1 MALGIPP
8 SRFLTLRRFRACCAP
23 QGLEPCLRFHLR
35 ALALTTRTDHRLGK
49 PLPNQLPN
57 LPQTHP
63 QAKKHLN
70 KKPFQ
75 EKSSIRYQPQFPRV
89 IPVLRV
95 GYPRVTEP
103 YATSLNSFDLHGLIE
118 SQQQQHLPGSNRIEH
133 KQYYFEVHIK
143 KYRRVII
150 HLKFD
155 TKVSIIK
162 FHHIYKT
169 NIIPKYYLGTHKHIV
184 LL

>member
-75 EKSSIRYQPQFPRV
+75 EKSSIQYQPQFPRV

-118 SQQQQHLPGSNRIEH
+118 SQQQQLLPGSNRFDRIH
-133 KQYYFEVHIK
+133 KISTIK
-143 KYRRVII
+143 TQKYTKKIRRDITQI
-150 HLKFD
+150 LNHYITD
-155 TKVSIIK
+155 ITIK
-162 FHHIYKT
+162 YHHIYLT
-169 NIIPKYYLGTHKHIV
+169 NIKH
-184 LL
+184 

>member
-70 KKPFQ
+70 KIPFQ

-103 YATSLNSFDLHGLIE
+103 YATNLNSFDLHGLIE
-118 SQQQQHLPGSNRIEH
+118 SQQQQLLPGSNRFDRIH
-133 KQYYFEVHIK
+133 KISTIK
-143 KYRRVII
+143 TQKYTKKIRRDITQNI
-150 HLKFD
+150 QILYHRHNNQISPHLFNQHQ
-155 TKVSIIK
+155 TLS
-162 FHHIYKT
+162 
-169 NIIPKYYLGTHKHIV
+169 
-184 LL
+184 

>member
-57 LPQTHP
+57 RPQTHP

-75 EKSSIRYQPQFPRV
+75 EKSSIQYQPQFPRV

-103 YATSLNSFDLHGLIE
+103 YATNLNSFDLHGLIE
-118 SQQQQHLPGSNRIEH
+118 SQQQQLLPGSNRFDRIH
-133 KQYYFEVHIK
+133 KISTIK
-143 KYRRVII
+143 TQKYTKKIRRDITQI
-150 HLKFD
+150 LNHYITD
-155 TKVSIIK
+155 ITIK
-162 FHHIYKT
+162 YHHIYFT
-169 NIIPKYYLGTHKHIV
+169 NIKH
-184 LL
+184 

>member
-8 SRFLTLRRFRACCAP
+8 SRFLTLRRFRACCTP

-75 EKSSIRYQPQFPRV
+75 EKSSIQYQPQFPRV

-103 YATSLNSFDLHGLIE
+103 YATNLNSFDLHGLIE
-118 SQQQQHLPGSNRIEH
+118 SQQQQLLPGSNRFDRIH
-133 KQYYFEVHIK
+133 KISTIK
-143 KYRRVII
+143 TQKYTKKIRRDITQNI
-150 HLKFD
+150 QILHHRHNNQISPHLFYQHQ
-155 TKVSIIK
+155 TLS
-162 FHHIYKT
+162 
-169 NIIPKYYLGTHKHIV
+169 
-184 LL
+184 

>member
-35 ALALTTRTDHRLGK
+35 ALALTTRTDQRLGK

-57 LPQTHP
+57 RPQTHP

-70 KKPFQ
+70 KKPLQ
-75 EKSSIRYQPQFPRV
+75 EKLPIQYYPQFPKV

-103 YATSLNSFDLHGLIE
+103 YATNLNSFDLHGLIE
-118 SQQQQHLPGSNRIEH
+118 SQQQQLLPGSNRFDRIH
-133 KQYYFEVHIK
+133 KISTIKTQKYAKKIRRDITQIFKYYITDITIK
-143 KYRRVII
+143 Y
-150 HLKFD
+150 
-155 TKVSIIK
+155 
-162 FHHIYKT
+162 HHIYLT
-169 NIIPKYYLGTHKHIV
+169 NIKH
-184 LL
+184 

>member
-35 ALALTTRTDHRLGK
+35 ALALTTRTDQRLGK

-63 QAKKHLN
+63 QAKKKHLN
-70 KKPFQ
+70 KKPLQ
-75 EKSSIRYQPQFPRV
+75 EKLPIRYYPQFPRV

-103 YATSLNSFDLHGLIE
+103 YATNLNSFNLHGLIE
-118 SQQQQHLPGSNRIEH
+118 SQQQQHLPGSNRIE
-133 KQYYFEVHIK
+133 KSRIQYVK
-143 KYRRVII
+143 
-150 HLKFD
+150 
-155 TKVSIIK
+155 
-162 FHHIYKT
+162 YKT
-169 NIIPKYYLGTHKHIV
+169 TQK
-184 LL
+184 

>member
-75 EKSSIRYQPQFPRV
+75 EKSSIQYQPQFPRV

-103 YATSLNSFDLHGLIE
+103 YATNLNSFDLHGLIE
-118 SQQQQHLPGSNRIEH
+118 SQQQQLLPGSNRFDRIH
-133 KQYYFEVHIK
+133 KISTIK
-143 KYRRVII
+143 TQKYTKKIRRDITQI
-150 HLKFD
+150 LNHYITD
-155 TKVSIIK
+155 ITIK
-162 FHHIYKT
+162 YHHIYLT
-169 NIIPKYYLGTHKHIV
+169 NIKH
-184 LL
+184 

>member
-75 EKSSIRYQPQFPRV
+75 EKSSIQYQPQFPRV

-103 YATSLNSFDLHGLIE
+103 YATNLNSFDLHGLIE
-118 SQQQQHLPGSNRIEH
+118 SQQQQLLPGSNRFDRIQNKSTSLNEIKRLRSTH
-133 KQYYFEVHIK
+133 KKIQTRYYTNIYHYITDITIK
-143 KYRRVII
+143 Y
-150 HLKFD
+150 
-155 TKVSIIK
+155 
-162 FHHIYKT
+162 HHIYLT
-169 NIIPKYYLGTHKHIV
+169 NIKR
-184 LL
+184 